1 MSDLLTQLKAAR
13 RVSVPL
19 VAINTPDS
27 GACIAAVCEAING
40 DTPKVEWDYI
50 RGMRPRSKSGEAFIA
65 KIAGENGDDTVMNP
79 VGAMKAAVDLPQ
91 DGVLFVHLANR
102 WIVEPGV
109 IQAIWNLRDIF
120 KANHR
125 TLVLLAK
132 HCELPAELS
141 EDVLVFDEPLPSGEQ
156 LRGIVAAQFEAANQ
170 GLSAKEQ
177 LRFDDVTAEK
187 SVEALRGLPAFAA
200 EQIAAMSLTKAGL
213 NVDACWERKRQ
224 QIEQTPGLKVFR
236 GGETFADIGG
246 LQQFKGYMTGLM
258 AGNSRPNA
266 ICWLDEIEK
275 CMPGNTNDMSGVSQD
290 QLGQT
295 LTYMEDEQVLGVLLL
310 GPPGSGKSAGA
321 KTTGNTAGVPTIRV
335 DMGAMTGSLVGES
348 QAKLRNALKVI
359 TAVSNGKAMFIATA
373 NSITNLDS
381 ALKRRFPFIFYFDLP
396 TREEKDVIWAIWTKR
411 YGVKVDDAT
420 EAMSDEGWS
429 GANIQKCC
437 ECAWRLNKTPAEC
450 AKYIVP
456 CAKVS
461 GREIEALRKQA
472 DGSFLSASDEGV
484 YRMPKDQPVPE
495 NGKRSFALE

>member
-19 VAINTPDS
+19 VAINTPDPA
-27 GACIAAVCEAING
+27 ACILAVCAAING
-40 DTPKVEWDYI
+40 QAPKVEWDCI
-50 RGMRPRSKSGEAFIA
+50 RAFRPLNDEAKAFTGKA
-65 KIAGENGDDTVMNP
+65 SEDMPPLNP
-79 VGAMKAAVDLPQ
+79 VDAIRIAADLPK
-91 DGVLFVHLANR
+91 DGVLFIHLANR
-102 WIVEPGV
+102 WVNDPLV
-109 IQAIWNLRDIF
+109 IQAIWNLRDIY

-170 GLSAKEQ
+170 GLGAKEQ

-246 LQQFKGYMTGLM
+246 LYQVKQYLTDLM
-258 AGNSRPNA
+258 AGNGRPNA
-266 ICWLDEIEK
+266 IGWIDEAEK
-275 CMPGNTNDMSGVSQD
+275 AMPGNTNDLSGISQD
-290 QLGQT
+290 QLGQM
-295 LTYMEDEQVLGVLLL
+295 LSYMEDEGVLGVMLL
-310 GPPGSGKSAGA
+310 GPPGSGKSAIA
-321 KTTGNTAGVPTIRV
+321 KAAGNTAGVPTVRM

-348 QAKLRNALKVI
+348 QAKIRNALKLI
-359 TAVSNGKAMFIATA
+359 ASVSDHKAMFIATA
-373 NSITNLDS
+373 NSIANLDS

-396 TREEKDVIWAIWTKR
+396 TREEKDVIWRIWISRFNLDPTDKLPN
-411 YGVKVDDAT
+411 DD
-420 EAMSDEGWS
+420 GWS

-437 ECAWRLNKTPAEC
+437 ECAWRLRRLPTDC

-456 CAKVS
+456 CARVS
-461 GREIEALRKQA
+461 AKEIEALRKQA
-472 DGSFLSASDEGV
+472 DGAFLSASDEGM
-484 YRMPKDQPVPE
+484 YRLPKDQPAAE
-495 NGKRSFALE
+495 SGKRSFTLE